1 MIGIDM
7 TDIDQVDTSEQFLKE
22 LASDEEIKYIQK
34 SFCESLRHQR
44 IGALQCVKGAV
55 NKALGIGRGEGNNL
69 DIELS
74 HDSSGKPFVI
84 LHGKALEKF
93 EKDFQGKKIEVSISH
108 TPKMA
113 VAVAVIE

>member
-55 NKALGIGRGEGNNL
+55 NKALGIGRGENL

-84 LHGKALEKF
+84 LHGKALKKF
-93 EKDFQGKKIEVSISH
+93 EKDFQGKKLEVSISH